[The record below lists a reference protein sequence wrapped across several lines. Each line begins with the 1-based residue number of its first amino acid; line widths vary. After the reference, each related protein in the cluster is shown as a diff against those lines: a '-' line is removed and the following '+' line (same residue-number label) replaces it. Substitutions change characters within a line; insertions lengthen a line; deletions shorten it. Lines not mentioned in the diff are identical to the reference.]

1 MRYLPAPVI
10 FPQRGGSKPRAPSRR
25 IWRARP
31 ATSMHGS
38 CRGARLSCGL
48 SGAVGGPELERGREA
63 RLELPERLEVR
74 IHPHQAVDQAL
85 RLLRHPPEL
94 LDPDRVDGAADLL
107 VEGEQLRN
115 VPDAALGE
123 AAHELAVVPNQLLG
137 LSTDVARH
145 APSVPHGHGRIDGR
159 RHGGLHPS
167 PPVRQQENRLRREEA
182 AAGGSPFDAIRLEQF
197 LALEHD
203 VLVAAGDPATL
214 SDRLAQAVTVFLGV
228 AGAAVGVVDGGVYR
242 VLATYGVPRDYAARY
257 DGVSIRVAPLESA
270 FAGARPVVVD
280 DDFAG
285 AALRTFLLPFRG
297 HVLAGALHVIT
308 AREAVPADDDVRLAR
323 ALAELAGVA
332 LDNARQWE
340 RLTAVA
346 RLRGDALATMAHDL
360 RTPLNALVGY
370 ATLLGE
376 GAFGTLVPEQ
386 QTIADTLARQAVE
399 LVDLLGATL
408 DVARLESGRL
418 PIRRDEFSLADL
430 LRTML
435 AGTFAAAARDG
446 VLT

>member
-1 MRYLPAPVI
+1 
-10 FPQRGGSKPRAPSRR
+10 
-25 IWRARP
+25 
-31 ATSMHGS
+31 
-38 CRGARLSCGL
+38 
-48 SGAVGGPELERGREA
+48 
-63 RLELPERLEVR
+63 
-74 IHPHQAVDQAL
+74 
-85 RLLRHPPEL
+85 
-94 LDPDRVDGAADLL
+94 
-107 VEGEQLRN
+107 
-115 VPDAALGE
+115 
-123 AAHELAVVPNQLLG
+123 
-137 LSTDVARH
+137 
-145 APSVPHGHGRIDGR
+145 
-159 RHGGLHPS
+159 
-167 PPVRQQENRLRREEA
+167 VRQQENRLRREEA

-446 VLT
+446 VLTCNVPTDLPVLRTDRVKVKEILQNLVDNALKHGEGRAVEIDVALAPGRDTVRLTVRDHGPGIPADVLPHLFEPFRAGPGRGTGFGLYIVRCFTEALGGRVAARSSAGTGSAITVELPVGGPESTPASKPDVDAER